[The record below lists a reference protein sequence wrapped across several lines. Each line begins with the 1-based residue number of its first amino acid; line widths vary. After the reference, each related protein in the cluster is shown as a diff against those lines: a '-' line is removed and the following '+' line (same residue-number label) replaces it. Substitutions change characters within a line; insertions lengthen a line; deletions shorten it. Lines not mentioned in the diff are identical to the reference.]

1 MTEPGTLWEEL
12 PEPERKRAKRELRR
26 LVGKKFEKL
35 YRELGKVL
43 NAMEYEIRWKG
54 VASPDNI
61 RRRDEINRKI
71 IKLINEEDR
80 EP

>member
-35 YRELGKVL
+35 YKELGRVL
-43 NAMEYEIRWKG
+43 NAMEYEYRWKG

-61 RRRDEINRKI
+61 QKRDEIHGEI
-71 IKLINEEDR
+71 IKLINTEAKQ
-80 EP
+80 